1 MVSKLLVYSV
11 IFANPIDLHVYQ
23 SKDFGDGI
31 GWVDM
36 FFYLPNT
43 EHKILTKRKLVFLFI
58 SIYLPV

>member
-23 SKDFGDGI
+23 LKDFGNGI

-36 FFYLPNT
+36 FF
-43 EHKILTKRKLVFLFI
+43 
-58 SIYLPV
+58 